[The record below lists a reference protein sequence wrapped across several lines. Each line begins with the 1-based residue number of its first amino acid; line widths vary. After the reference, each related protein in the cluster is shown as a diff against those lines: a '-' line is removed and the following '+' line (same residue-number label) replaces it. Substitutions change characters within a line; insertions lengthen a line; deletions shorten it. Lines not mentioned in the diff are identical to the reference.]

1 MCHRLLR
8 IIVKGRRRRIATTC
22 AMFLRGRRTAFF
34 FFRDIVC
41 QAGNIDLLSPF
52 SRRIFVNRRILVD
65 KINYYQNRKILSILW
80 LILFNLYIYIYISSI
95 QIFLHFRYFITQF
108 SLFPFKNVKNGS
120 MGKSRSIPLYLW
132 QPKNISRVHVVAT
145 LNLSFSFF
153 FLFYLEKKNRER

>member
-41 QAGNIDLLSPF
+41 QAGNIDLLFPF

-80 LILFNLYIYIYISSI
+80 LILFNLYIYIYHLSKFFSTFVTSLLNFHYFLLKTWKMDQWENRDRFPSISGNRKI
-95 QIFLHFRYFITQF
+95 YRAYTWWLRWIYL
-108 SLFPFKNVKNGS
+108 SL
-120 MGKSRSIPLYLW
+120 
-132 QPKNISRVHVVAT
+132 
-145 LNLSFSFF
+145 SFF
-153 FLFYLEKKNRER
+153 FFI